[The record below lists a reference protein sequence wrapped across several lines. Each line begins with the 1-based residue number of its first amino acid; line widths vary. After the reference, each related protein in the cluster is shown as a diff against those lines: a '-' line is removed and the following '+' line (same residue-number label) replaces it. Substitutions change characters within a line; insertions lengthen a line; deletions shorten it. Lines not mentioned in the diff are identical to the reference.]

1 MGLFG
6 FGKKKKKKPARSCDL
21 EGSLLEFGEGYLLTS
36 AQIIKSKRFW
46 DNKMIEPET
55 LAYSKAHFNKNDE
68 MGTKMRTMI
77 FQKYSSQDKPWLV
90 GDGQVNQFEVDK
102 NEAREF
108 AKQWWDSDFKFT
120 PPNAGPASDNMEA
133 AEFEQYKEYAIM
145 RAGEEQLR
153 KMG

>member
-1 MGLFG
+1 MGFFG
-6 FGKKKKKKPARSCDL
+6 FGKKKKKPAKSCDL

-55 LAYSKAHFNKNDE
+55 LAYSKAHFQRKDD

-77 FQKYSSQDKPWLV
+77 FQKYSTKERSWLI

-102 NEAREF
+102 EEARNF
-108 AKQWWDSDFKFT
+108 AKQWWESDFKFAH
-120 PPNAGPASDNMEA
+120 PNAGSAEQTMEA
-133 AEFEQYKEYAIM
+133 SEFEEWKEYAIM
-145 RAGEEQLR
+145 KAGEDQL
-153 KMG
+153 KKLG

>member
-6 FGKKKKKKPARSCDL
+6 FGKKKKKPAKSCDL

-55 LAYSKAHFNKNDE
+55 LAYSKAHFQRNDD

-77 FQKYSSQDKPWLV
+77 FQKYSSKEQPWLV
-90 GDGQVNQFEVDK
+90 GDGQVSQFEVDK
-102 NEAREF
+102 DEARNY
-108 AKQWWDSDFKFT
+108 ARQWWDSNFQFT
-120 PPNAGPASDNMEA
+120 PPNGGSAEKTMDAS
-133 AEFEQYKEYAIM
+133 EFEEWKEYAVM
-145 RAGEEQLR
+145 KAGEEQLR

>member
-1 MGLFG
+1 MGFFG
-6 FGKKKKKKPARSCDL
+6 FGKKKKKPAKSCDL

-55 LAYSKAHFNKNDE
+55 LAYSKAHFQRNDD

-77 FQKYSSQDKPWLV
+77 FQKYSSKEQAWLV

-102 NEAREF
+102 DEARSF
-108 AKQWWDSDFKFT
+108 AKQWWDSDFKFEH
-120 PPNAGPASDNMEA
+120 PNGGSAQQTMES
-133 AEFEQYKEYAIM
+133 AEFEEWKEYAIM
-145 RAGEEQLR
+145 KAGEEQL
-153 KMG
+153 KKLG

>member
-1 MGLFG
+1 MGFFG
-6 FGKKKKKKPARSCDL
+6 FGKKKKKPAKSCDL

-55 LAYSKAHFNKNDE
+55 LAYSKAHFQRKDD

-77 FQKYSSQDKPWLV
+77 FQKYSSKEQSWLV

-102 NEAREF
+102 EEARDF
-108 AKQWWDSDFKFT
+108 AKQWWESDFTFT
-120 PPNAGPASDNMEA
+120 HPNAGSAQQTMEASD
-133 AEFEQYKEYAIM
+133 FEEWKEYAIM
-145 RAGEEQLR
+145 KAGEEQL
-153 KMG
+153 KKLG

>member
-6 FGKKKKKKPARSCDL
+6 FGKKKKKPAKSCDL

-55 LAYSKAHFNKNDE
+55 LAYSKAHFQRNDD

-77 FQKYSSQDKPWLV
+77 FQKYSSKEQPWLV
-90 GDGQVNQFEVDK
+90 GDGQVSQFEVDK
-102 NEAREF
+102 EEARNF
-108 AKQWWDSDFKFT
+108 ARQWWDSNFQFT
-120 PPNAGPASDNMEA
+120 PPNGGSAEQTMDAS
-133 AEFEQYKEYAIM
+133 EFEEWKEYAIM
-145 RAGEEQLR
+145 KAGEEQLR

>member
-6 FGKKKKKKPARSCDL
+6 FGKKKKKPAKSCDL

-55 LAYSKAHFNKNDE
+55 LAYSKAHFQRNDD

-77 FQKYSSQDKPWLV
+77 FQKYSSKEQPWLV
-90 GDGQVNQFEVDK
+90 GDGQVSQFEVDK
-102 NEAREF
+102 EEARNF
-108 AKQWWDSDFKFT
+108 ARQWWDSNFQFT
-120 PPNAGPASDNMEA
+120 PPNVGSAQQTMDAS
-133 AEFEQYKEYAIM
+133 EFEEWKEYAIM
-145 RAGEEQLR
+145 KAGEEQLR

>member
-6 FGKKKKKKPARSCDL
+6 FGKKKKKPAKSCDL

-55 LAYSKAHFNKNDE
+55 LAYSKAHFQRNDD

-77 FQKYSSQDKPWLV
+77 FQKYSSKEQPWLV
-90 GDGQVNQFEVDK
+90 GDGQVSQFEVDK
-102 NEAREF
+102 EEARNY
-108 AKQWWDSDFKFT
+108 ARQWWDSNFQFT
-120 PPNAGPASDNMEA
+120 PPNGGSAEKTMEA
-133 AEFEQYKEYAIM
+133 SEFEEWKEYAIM
-145 RAGEEQLR
+145 KAGEEQLR

>member
-77 FQKYSSQDKPWLV
+77 FQKYSTKDQPWLV

-102 NEAREF
+102 EEAREF
-108 AKQWWDSDFKFT
+108 ARQWWDSEFQFT
-120 PPNAGPASDNMEA
+120 PPNAGPASENMDA
-133 AEFEQYKEYAIM
+133 AEFEEYKEYAIM

>member
-6 FGKKKKKKPARSCDL
+6 FGKKKKKPARACEL

-55 LAYSKAHFNKNDE
+55 LAYSKAHFEKNDE

-77 FQKYSSQDKPWLV
+77 FQKYSSKDKPWLV
-90 GDGQVNQFEVDK
+90 GDGQVTQFEIDK
-102 NEAREF
+102 DKAREYAREWWESGFTF
-108 AKQWWDSDFKFT
+108 A
-120 PPNAGPASDNMEA
+120 PPEVGA
-133 AEFEQYKEYAIM
+133 ADQILDEQEFSEWKEYAVM
-145 RAGEEQLR
+145 KAGEEQLR
-153 KMG
+153 KIG

>member
-6 FGKKKKKKPARSCDL
+6 FGKKKKKPAKSCDL

-55 LAYSKAHFNKNDE
+55 LAYSKAHFQRNDD

-77 FQKYSSQDKPWLV
+77 FQKYSSKEQPWLV
-90 GDGQVNQFEVDK
+90 GDGQVSQFEVDK
-102 NEAREF
+102 DEARNY
-108 AKQWWDSDFKFT
+108 ARQWWDSNFQFT
-120 PPNAGPASDNMEA
+120 PPNGGSAEKTMDAS
-133 AEFEQYKEYAIM
+133 EFEEWKEYAIM
-145 RAGEEQLR
+145 KAGEEQLR

>member
-1 MGLFG
+1 MGLFS

-46 DNKMIEPET
+46 DNKMVEPET
-55 LAYSKAHFNKNDE
+55 LAYSKAHFERNDE

-90 GDGQVNQFEVDK
+90 GDGQVSQFEIDK
-102 NEAREF
+102 DQAREY
-108 AKQWWDSDFKFT
+108 AREWWESEFQFS
-120 PPNAGPASDNMEA
+120 PPNAGPADKSLDEQ
-133 AEFEQYKEYAIM
+133 EFIE
-145 RAGEEQLR
+145 
-153 KMG
+153 

>member
-6 FGKKKKKKPARSCDL
+6 FGKKKKKPAKSCDL

-55 LAYSKAHFNKNDE
+55 LAYSKAHFQRNDD

-77 FQKYSSQDKPWLV
+77 FQKYSSKEKPWLI
-90 GDGQVNQFEVDK
+90 GDGQVSQFEVNKD
-102 NEAREF
+102 EARDF
-108 AKQWWDSDFKFT
+108 ARQWWDSNFQFAL
-120 PPNAGPASDNMEA
+120 PNVGSAETTMDAS
-133 AEFEQYKEYAIM
+133 EFEEWKEYAIM
-145 RAGEEQLR
+145 KAGEDQLR

>member
-6 FGKKKKKKPARSCDL
+6 FGKKKKKKPAKSCDL

-36 AQIIKSKRFW
+36 EQIIKSKRFW

-55 LAYSKAHFNKNDE
+55 LAYSKAHFQRNDE

-77 FQKYSSQDKPWLV
+77 FQKYSSKEQPWLV

-102 NEAREF
+102 EEARSF
-108 AKQWWDSDFKFT
+108 ARQWWDSDFQFT
-120 PPNAGPASDNMEA
+120 PPNGGSAQQTMEA
-133 AEFEQYKEYAIM
+133 SEFEEWKEYAVM
-145 RAGEEQLR
+145 KAGEEQLR
-153 KMG
+153 KLG

>member
-6 FGKKKKKKPARSCDL
+6 FGKKKKKPAKSCDL

-36 AQIIKSKRFW
+36 AQIIQSKRFW

-55 LAYSKAHFNKNDE
+55 LAYSKAHFQRNDE

-77 FQKYSSQDKPWLV
+77 FQKYSTKEQPWLV
-90 GDGQVNQFEVDK
+90 GDGQVNQFEVNKD
-102 NEAREF
+102 EARDF
-108 AKQWWDSDFKFT
+108 ARQWWESNFQFT
-120 PPNAGPASDNMEA
+120 PPNAGS
-133 AEFEQYKEYAIM
+133 AENVMDTSQYEEWKEYAIM
-145 RAGEEQLR
+145 KAGEDQLR

>member
-6 FGKKKKKKPARSCDL
+6 FGKKKKKPAKSCDL

-55 LAYSKAHFNKNDE
+55 LAYSKAHFQRNDD

-77 FQKYSSQDKPWLV
+77 FQKYSSKEQPWLV
-90 GDGQVNQFEVDK
+90 GDGQVSQFEVNKD
-102 NEAREF
+102 EARDF
-108 AKQWWDSDFKFT
+108 ARQWWESNFQFT
-120 PPNAGPASDNMEA
+120 PPNVGSAQNTMDAS
-133 AEFEQYKEYAIM
+133 EFEEWKEYAIM
-145 RAGEEQLR
+145 KAGEDQLR

>member
-6 FGKKKKKKPARSCDL
+6 FGKKKKKKPAKSCDL

-55 LAYSKAHFNKNDE
+55 LAYSKAHFQRNDD

-77 FQKYSSQDKPWLV
+77 FQKYSTKDAPWLV
-90 GDGQVNQFEVDK
+90 GDGQVNQFEVNK
-102 NEAREF
+102 EEAREY
-108 AKQWWDSDFKFT
+108 AKQWWDSDFTFT
-120 PPNAGPASDNMEA
+120 PPNAGPAEKTMDSS
-133 AEFEQYKEYAIM
+133 EFEAWKEYAIM
-145 RAGEEQLR
+145 KAGEEQLR

>member
-55 LAYSKAHFNKNDE
+55 LAYSKAHFQKNDE
-68 MGTKMRTMI
+68 MGTKMRSMI
-77 FQKYSSQDKPWLV
+77 FQKYSSKEKPWLV
-90 GDGQVNQFEVDK
+90 GDGQVNQFEINK
-102 NEAREF
+102 EEAKEF
-108 AKQWWDSDFKFT
+108 AKQWWESEFQFT
-120 PPNAGPASDNMEA
+120 PPANGSAADNLEA
-133 AEFEQYKEYAIM
+133 NDFEEYKDYAIM
-145 RAGEEQLR
+145 RAGETQLR

>member
-1 MGLFG
+1 MGLFN
-6 FGKKKKKKPARSCDL
+6 FGKKKRKRPARSCDL

-68 MGTKMRTMI
+68 TGTKMRTMI
-77 FQKYSSQDKPWLV
+77 FQKYSTQEKPWLV
-90 GDGQVNQFEVDK
+90 GDGQINQFEIDK
-102 NEAREF
+102 DEARKLAQE
-108 AKQWWDSDFKFT
+108 WWESGFT
-120 PPNAGPASDNMEA
+120 FIPPNAGQASENMNE
-133 AEFEQYKEYAIM
+133 AEFEAYKEYAVM
-145 RAGEEQLR
+145 KAGEEQLR

>member
-1 MGLFG
+1 MGLFS

-46 DNKMIEPET
+46 DNKMVEPET
-55 LAYSKAHFNKNDE
+55 LAYSKAHFERNDE

-90 GDGQVNQFEVDK
+90 GDGQVSQFEIDK
-102 NEAREF
+102 DQAREY
-108 AKQWWDSDFKFT
+108 AREWWESEFQFS
-120 PPNAGPASDNMEA
+120 PPNAGPADKILDEQ
-133 AEFEQYKEYAIM
+133 EFIEWKEYAIM
-145 RAGEEQLR
+145 KAGEEQLR
-153 KMG
+153 KIG